1 MGYRYN
7 KCGIYRIY
15 FIGSNKSYIGLSK
28 GFKGRRVQHLRE
40 LRKGTHFNIY
50 LQRAFNKYGENNF
63 RIELIEECYKT
74 ELTQKEKHYIEI
86 YDSFKNG
93 YNLTTGGENCNIS
106 DDVKKRISE
115 KHKGKIIKEETRQK
129 LRQINLGKSLTKEH
143 KNKISIAN
151 KYRVFTDEQRQKI
164 IKAVSYKRSKET
176 KEKMSKAMIGKD
188 IDYKT
193 KLKLAAFNLKRTRP
207 NSLIEIKNEKVY
219 IDGYEYIQGK
229 RTPPEQEIF
238 EKEKLIRKAEGI
250 KKRVK
255 SMTGRKAS
263 QETRQKISKALK
275 GRKMT
280 PEQNKA
286 NSERQKGIKRSE
298 EFKQKLRDYN
308 KRKREKAW
316 VGSQNF

>member
-28 GFKGRRVQHLRE
+28 GFKGRRNQHLRE
-40 LRKGTHFNIY
+40 LKKGTHFNFY

-63 RIELIEECYKT
+63 RIELIDECAES
-74 ELTQKEKHYIEI
+74 ELMQKEKYYIQI
-86 YDSFKNG
+86 YDSVKNG
-93 YNLTTGGENCNIS
+93 YNLTTGGENCNLS

-115 KHKGKIIKEETRQK
+115 KHKGKIVKEETRQK

-143 KNKISIAN
+143 KNKIRIAN
-151 KYRVFTDEQRQKI
+151 KYRVLTDEQRQIMSKS
-164 IKAVSYKRSKET
+164 ASYKRSAET
-176 KEKMSKAMIGKD
+176 KEKMSKSRIGYNISD
-188 IDYKT
+188 NA
-193 KLKLAAFNLKRTRP
+193 KLKLTAFNLKRTRP
-207 NSLIEIKNEKVY
+207 NSLIEIKNQKVY
-219 IDGYEYIQGK
+219 IDGYEYVKGK
-229 RTPPEQEIF
+229 RIPPEQEIF
-238 EKEKLIRKAEGI
+238 EKEKAIRKAEGI

-255 SMTGRKAS
+255 SRTGRKAS
-263 QETRQKISKALK
+263 METRQKISKALK

-298 EFKQKLRDYN
+298 EFKQKLRDYY
-308 KRKREKAW
+308 KRKRDKTH
-316 VGSQNF
+316 GS